1 MLVSF
6 EPADLVEQVMS
17 QGTNNPIEVVV
28 QEKNL
33 QQSRAIGEKLK
44 TQMEALPYMR
54 IFNTLFL

>member
-28 QEKNL
+28 QGKNL